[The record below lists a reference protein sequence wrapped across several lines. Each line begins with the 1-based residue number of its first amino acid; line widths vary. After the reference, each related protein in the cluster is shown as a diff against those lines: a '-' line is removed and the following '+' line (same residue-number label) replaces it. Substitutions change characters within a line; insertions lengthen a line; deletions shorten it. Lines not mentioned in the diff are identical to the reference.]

1 MARENG
7 IKAGLIRPVTLWP
20 FPSEVINKAAENF
33 RIFLT
38 FELSCGQMVEDVR
51 LAVAAKSPVLFYGR
65 PAGGIPTV
73 EDVFEQIRQL
83 TFKEKVE
90 K

>member
-1 MARENG
+1 
-7 IKAGLIRPVTLWP
+7 
-20 FPSEVINKAAENF
+20 
-33 RIFLT
+33 
-38 FELSCGQMVEDVR
+38 MVEDVR